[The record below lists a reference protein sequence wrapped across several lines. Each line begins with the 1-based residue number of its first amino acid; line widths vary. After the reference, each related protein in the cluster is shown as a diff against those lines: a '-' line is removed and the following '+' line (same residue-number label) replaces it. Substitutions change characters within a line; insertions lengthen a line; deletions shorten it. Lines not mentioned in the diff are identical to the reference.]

1 MSQPT
6 FAVPQQAGGAV
17 PMPFQGAPSGN
28 PAGGYPLQFA
38 PPVPGM
44 PTAVQTAVPTA
55 VPSVVPENG
64 PVRIAP
70 RQAPKGFGGLD
81 SATLSD
87 ARAGDYVLRP
97 DVPAMLYSVSES
109 LGGISF
115 RILPMPD
122 YANPSTWH
130 PYFLDSG
137 RFGWWSHPYN
147 LVWAGLESG
156 NTVTYLESDALAEES
171 VRSPHPY
178 SALREHI
185 VWCLNKNNKDRDVFL
200 FRNFPNLVEGW
211 PCQMPPVSR
220 NYFLAAAIYRRGNDL
235 LFGGF
240 DQYTGKVQPPRG
252 LRENEG
258 LVLLRLSKSAA
269 AALLRVLRTPATEAA
284 EVNSLQ
290 SLRYGD
296 MLHPQEGGIV
306 TIFNRDEEPELQAE
320 NPAHYVPRPNPAAD
334 NRGGFVSR
342 LEARVDKQGF
352 YWRSRF
358 YQVDPRLTPEQEQL
372 LMRKWEAV
380 GGFLEDCFYVAPDE
394 QQAVWVARAFSAL
407 PEQYF
412 QAAWSKIGCAH
423 WLTDEV
429 LKILRNRVTVAAAP
443 AAAMSAPPW
452 PPAAGQAWL
461 PPVPAVPGTLPVNY
475 QVPAGF
481 PAASGLPQ
489 QFSVPDQPRGSAA
502 PPAQPGQTVPLASTS
517 SGAAGFAGDLMQT
530 FQQYSATS
538 AAARPSPKAADGE
551 LSPTVADWSDA
562 LERELLRPQTAS
574 PAGVPDS
581 AATSAAETAGV
592 MAFPEFEES
601 GRPFQAGPPAGVT
614 GHPEVTPYR
623 PSGRAGTTPTT

>member
-1 MSQPT
+1 MSQPI
-6 FAVPQQAGGAV
+6 FAAPQQAGGAV

-38 PPVPGM
+38 PTMAGVPQAVPAGVPG
-44 PTAVQTAVPTA
+44 
-55 VPSVVPENG
+55 NG
-64 PVRIAP
+64 PVRISP

-81 SATLSD
+81 SATLSE

-252 LRENEG
+252 LRENEN

-269 AALLRVLRTPATEAA
+269 AALLRALRTPSEGPA
-284 EVNSLQ
+284 ESNSPQ

-296 MLHPQEGGIV
+296 MLHPREGGVV

-320 NPAHYVPRPNPAAD
+320 NPAQYVPRPNPATD
-334 NRGGFVSR
+334 SRGGFVSR
-342 LEARVDKQGF
+342 LEARIDKQGF

-429 LKILRNRVTVAAAP
+429 LQILRNRVSVSVP
-443 AAAMSAPPW
+443 ASGATLPQAVSGAHW
-452 PPAAGQAWL
+452 PPAPGQVWL
-461 PPVPAVPGTLPVNY
+461 PQVPAVPGTSLPGPSLPGSFAPQPSVV
-475 QVPAGF
+475 QGAPLPASSTGPVSAGPVSEDLF
-481 PAASGLPQ
+481 REFQRSSPESPTSASPV
-489 QFSVPDQPRGSAA
+489 SARASAA
-502 PPAQPGQTVPLASTS
+502 
-517 SGAAGFAGDLMQT
+517 
-530 FQQYSATS
+530 
-538 AAARPSPKAADGE
+538 E
-551 LSPTVADWSDA
+551 LSPTMANWSNA
-562 LERELLRPQTAS
+562 LERELLGPQ
-574 PAGVPDS
+574 PRLDS
-581 AATSAAETAGV
+581 AASAASEAAVSFPPFDPTAASV
-592 MAFPEFEES
+592 
-601 GRPFQAGPPAGVT
+601 RPLQAGPPAGVA
-614 GHPEVTPYR
+614 GNPDVQPYR
-623 PSGRAGTTPTT
+623 PSGREGTVPSV